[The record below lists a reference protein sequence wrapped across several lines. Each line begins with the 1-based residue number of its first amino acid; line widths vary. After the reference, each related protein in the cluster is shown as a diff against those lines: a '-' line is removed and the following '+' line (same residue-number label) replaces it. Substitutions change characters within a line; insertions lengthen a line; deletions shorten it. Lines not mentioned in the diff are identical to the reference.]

1 MEVTTG
7 PDRPE
12 ELLVALDLDGTVLH
26 HDGRLSDRVAGAI
39 RELDAAGAT
48 VMVATG
54 RSVVSTLPVLE
65 QLDLVRTGAYAV
77 CSNGAITLALDPGN
91 GEGYRV
97 EEAVTFDPR
106 PAVTVLTQE
115 LPKAMVAVEEVGV
128 GYKVSAPFPDGELH
142 GELRVV
148 DFEELVGHPA
158 TRVTFRDPRG
168 TPEDFLEM
176 VERIGLHGVSY
187 AVGFSA
193 WLDLAPEGVSKASAL
208 EQVRRRLGLQPH
220 GTVAVGDQRNDLEML
235 RWAAYGV
242 AMGQAPE
249 EVRRVADHTTAPVE
263 EDGLAH
269 VLEGLLAR
277 IAR

>member
-1 MEVTTG
+1 M
-7 PDRPE
+7 
-12 ELLVALDLDGTVLH
+12 
-26 HDGRLSDRVAGAI
+26 
-39 RELDAAGAT
+39 
-48 VMVATG
+48 
-54 RSVVSTLPVLE
+54 
-65 QLDLVRTGAYAV
+65 
-77 CSNGAITLALDPGN
+77 
-91 GEGYRV
+91 
-97 EEAVTFDPR
+97 
-106 PAVTVLTQE
+106 
-115 LPKAMVAVEEVGV
+115 